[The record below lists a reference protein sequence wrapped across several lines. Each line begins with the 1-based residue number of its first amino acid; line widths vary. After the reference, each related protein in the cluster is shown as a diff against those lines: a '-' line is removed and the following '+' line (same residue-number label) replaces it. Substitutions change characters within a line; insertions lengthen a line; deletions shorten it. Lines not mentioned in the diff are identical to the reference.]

1 MKITFTKEK
10 TELFIKTAVWNSLV
24 EIFKEEKK
32 LDISKFLISIK
43 ISKNNILIKT
53 NKPIL
58 NSEMFLLSEKITEKI
73 KIKLKKTDFSF
84 DFELKFI

>member
-24 EIFKEEKK
+24 EIFKEEKN
-32 LDISKFLISIK
+32 LDISEFLISIK
-43 ISKNNILIKT
+43 ISKNKILIKT

-58 NSEMFLLSEKITEKI
+58 NSEIFLLSEKITEKI
-73 KIKLKKTDFSF
+73 KSKLKKTDFSF

>member
-10 TELFIKTAVWNSLV
+10 TELFIKTVVWNSLV

-58 NSEMFLLSEKITEKI
+58 NSEMFLLK
-73 KIKLKKTDFSF
+73 
-84 DFELKFI
+84 

>member
-10 TELFIKTAVWNSLV
+10 TELFIKTTVWNSLV
-24 EIFKEEKK
+24 EIFKEEKN

-73 KIKLKKTDFSF
+73 KIKLKKTDFIF

>member
-10 TELFIKTAVWNSLV
+10 TELFIKATVWNSLV
-24 EIFKEEKK
+24 EIFKEEKN

>member
-24 EIFKEEKK
+24 EIFKEERK

>member
-10 TELFIKTAVWNSLV
+10 TELFIKTTVWNSLV
-24 EIFKEEKK
+24 EIFKEEKN

>member
-24 EIFKEEKK
+24 EIFKEEKN

-43 ISKNNILIKT
+43 ISRNNILIKT

>member
-10 TELFIKTAVWNSLV
+10 IDLFIKTAVWNSLV
-24 EIFKEEKK
+24 EIFKEEKN

>member
-24 EIFKEEKK
+24 EIFKEEKN

-58 NSEMFLLSEKITEKI
+58 NSEMFLLSEKI
-73 KIKLKKTDFSF
+73 FQWVN
-84 DFELKFI
+84 

>member
-32 LDISKFLISIK
+32 IDISKFLISIK

>member
-24 EIFKEEKK
+24 EIFKEEKN

>member
-24 EIFKEEKK
+24 EIFKEEKN

-58 NSEMFLLSEKITEKI
+58 NSEMFLWSEKITEKI

>member
-24 EIFKEEKK
+24 EIFKEEKN
-32 LDISKFLISIK
+32 LDISHFLISIK

>member
-24 EIFKEEKK
+24 EIFKEEKN

-73 KIKLKKTDFSF
+73 KIKLKKTDFIF